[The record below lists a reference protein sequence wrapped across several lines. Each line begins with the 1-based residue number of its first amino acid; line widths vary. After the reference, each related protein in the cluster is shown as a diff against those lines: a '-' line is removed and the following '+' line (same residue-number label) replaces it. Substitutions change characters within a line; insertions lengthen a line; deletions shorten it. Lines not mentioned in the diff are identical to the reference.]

1 MVVRPGPRRRRQ
13 GGDRVLPDRGEGA
26 LQLGSH
32 LAPVVTEKTNEQ
44 AEAGNTYTFIVDGDA
59 NKIEIG
65 KAVERLWDVTVLDVR
80 TMRYSGKARR
90 SFLGRMSRNP
100 NKGRRAAYKK
110 AVVRLKEGDRI
121 ELYEV
126 G

>member
-1 MVVRPGPRRRRQ
+1 MSSDLYSVII
-13 GGDRVLPDRGEGA
+13 
-26 LQLGSH
+26 
-32 LAPVVTEKTNEQ
+32 APVVTEKTNAQ
-44 AEAGNTYTFIVDGDA
+44 AEAGNTYTFIVDADA

-65 KAVERLWDVTVLDVR
+65 KAVERMWDVTVEDVR

-90 SFLGRMSRNP
+90 SFLGRMARNA
-100 NKGRRAAYKK
+100 NKGRRAAFKK
-110 AVVRLKEGDRI
+110 AVVRLKEGDTI

>member
-1 MVVRPGPRRRRQ
+1 MSDLYDVI
-13 GGDRVLPDRGEGA
+13 
-26 LQLGSH
+26 
-32 LAPVVTEKTNEQ
+32 LAPVVTEKTSGQMESRNV
-44 AEAGNTYTFIVDGDA
+44 YTFIVAGNA

-65 KAVERLWDVTVLDVR
+65 KAVERLWDVTVKDVR

-90 SFLGRMSRNP
+90 SFLGRMARSNAI
-100 NKGRRAAYKK
+100 GRRASFKK
-110 AVVRLKEGDRI
+110 AVVQLAEGDHI

>member
-1 MVVRPGPRRRRQ
+1 MREPHDIILR
-13 GGDRVLPDRGEGA
+13 
-26 LQLGSH
+26 
-32 LAPVVTEKTNEQ
+32 PVVTEKTAEQ
-44 AEAGNTYTFIVDGDA
+44 MEQKSLYTFIVSEDA

-65 KAVERLWDVTVLDVR
+65 QAVEKLWDVKVMDVR

-90 SFLGRMSRNP
+90 SFLGRMAKNWSR
-100 NKGRRAAYKK
+100 GRRASFKK
-110 AVVRLKEGDRI
+110 AVVQLAAGEHI

>member
-1 MVVRPGPRRRRQ
+1 MSEPRY
-13 GGDRVLPDRGEGA
+13 DVI
-26 LQLGSH
+26 
-32 LAPVVTEKTNEQ
+32 LAPVVTEKTNAQ
-44 AEAGNTYTFIVDGDA
+44 AEAGNTYTFIVDGNA

-65 KAVERLWDVTVLDVR
+65 KAVERIWDVTVLDVR

-100 NKGRRAAYKK
+100 HKGRRASFKK
-110 AVVRLKEGDRI
+110 AVVRLKEGDHI

>member
-1 MVVRPGPRRRRQ
+1 MSDPRY
-13 GGDRVLPDRGEGA
+13 DVI
-26 LQLGSH
+26 
-32 LAPVVTEKTNEQ
+32 LAPVVTEKSNEQ
-44 AEAGNTYTFIVDGDA
+44 AESGNTYTFIVAGDA

-65 KAVERLWDVTVLDVR
+65 KAVERLWDVTVLGVR

-90 SFLGRMSRNP
+90 SFLGRMSKNP
-100 NKGRRAAYKK
+100 NKGRRASYKK
-110 AVVRLKEGDRI
+110 AVVRLKDGDRI

>member
-1 MVVRPGPRRRRQ
+1 MSEPRY
-13 GGDRVLPDRGEGA
+13 DVI
-26 LQLGSH
+26 

-44 AEAGNTYTFIVDGDA
+44 GEAANTYTFIVDGDA

-90 SFLGRMSRNP
+90 SFMGRMSRNP
-100 NKGRRAAYKK
+100 NKGRRASFKK
-110 AVVRLKEGDRI
+110 AVVRLKEGDHI

>member
-1 MVVRPGPRRRRQ
+1 MSDLYDVIV
-13 GGDRVLPDRGEGA
+13 
-26 LQLGSH
+26 
-32 LAPVVTEKTNEQ
+32 APVVTEKSNRQVES
-44 AEAGNTYTFIVDGDA
+44 GNTYTFIVNGDA

-65 KAVERLWDVTVLDVR
+65 KAVERLWDVTVEDVR

-90 SFLGRMSRNP
+90 SFLGRMARNAS
-100 NKGRRAAYKK
+100 KGKRASYKK
-110 AVVRLKEGDRI
+110 AVVRLAEGDHI